1 MLSQQNIPE
10 CVNALS
16 TVYSWM
22 CQCSLSSLFLN
33 VSMLLQQF
41 IPECVNA
48 PSIEYSGM
56 CPRSFNSIFLTTTS
70 FVKKNLSSAAIGSSS
85 DDRKTFLRSIVGY
98 TGYNITC
105 LLDLYSVSCG
115 PFTVTVAKS
124 GNTYS
129 AVLCFKYQYEVM
141 GNIWTMSKFDLV
153 SSYSS
158 LSAGRS
164 CSVFYITS
172 IRLPTER
179 LFSTHRTPIRN
190 LLYAVKRQPNKR

>member
-1 MLSQQNIPE
+1 
-10 CVNALS
+10 
-16 TVYSWM
+16 M

-85 DDRKTFLRSIVGY
+85 DDRKTFLRSTVGY

-115 PFTVTVAKS
+115 PFTVNS
-124 GNTYS
+124 S
-129 AVLCFKYQYEVM
+129 Q
-141 GNIWTMSKFDLV
+141 IWEYIFC
-153 SSYSS
+153 
-158 LSAGRS
+158 
-164 CSVFYITS
+164 CSVFQVPVRGYGKH
-172 IRLPTER
+172 LNYE
-179 LFSTHRTPIRN
+179 
-190 LLYAVKRQPNKR
+190 